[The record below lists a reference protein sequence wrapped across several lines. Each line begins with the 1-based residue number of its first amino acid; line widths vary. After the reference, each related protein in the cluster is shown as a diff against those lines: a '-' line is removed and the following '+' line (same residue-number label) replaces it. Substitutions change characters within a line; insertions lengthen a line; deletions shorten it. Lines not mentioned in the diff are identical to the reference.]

1 MKEIITLLIHGA
13 FLAGLGVSDIR
24 KRSVSVAA
32 LSLYLGAALAWS
44 VGAYGFDVERMALG
58 AVPAG
63 ALLLLKKPLRLGI
76 GGGDIAVLGIAGV
89 TLGFGTAAGA
99 VLIASLTCAAVF
111 AIRIMLKKADR
122 KSRMAFIPFMGIGV
136 AVAGL
141 LG

>member
-1 MKEIITLLIHGA
+1 MKEMINLLIHGG
-13 FLAGLGVSDIR
+13 FLTVLGISDIR
-24 KRSVSVAA
+24 KRTVSVAVLA
-32 LSLYLGAALAWS
+32 AYFGAAFGWS
-44 VGAYGFDVERMALG
+44 IGAYGFDVERMILG

-63 ALLLLKKPLRLGI
+63 LILLLKKPLKLGI
-76 GGGDIAVLGIAGV
+76 GGGDIAVLAVAGV

-99 VLIASLTCAAVF
+99 VLIASLACAGVF
-111 AIRIMLKKADR
+111 AVRIMLKKADR